1 MILLKNFEKKAWSRK
16 CTTLPTLKNRTSCP
30 TLWRPLDDQGCR
42 IVIRDPINS
51 ELKKASRTSFI
62 NFYQCW
68 MKLRMILEWHASGH
82 YPRICRQRRCI
93 QYRRFCR
100 IPVRSNG
107 CRSQSRKQPA
117 PGLCLPRNCR
127 TATCRNLP
135 HFGQQRLFFFS
146 IGSRGKAPPATS
158 SSSTSSRLYF
168 WFSIRSIF
176 FMCCSFLI
184 SIKQMNSIGHPAWK
198 IICFPFLYRHTWNIF
213 H

>member
-51 ELKKASRTSFI
+51 ELKKASLTPFI

-127 TATCRNLP
+127 QRPAGICR
-135 HFGQQRLFFFS
+135 
-146 IGSRGKAPPATS
+146 TS
-158 SSSTSSRLYF
+158 DSSGYF
-168 WFSIRSIF
+168 
-176 FMCCSFLI
+176 SFLSEVEGRHRLRHLPALHLQGCI
-184 SIKQMNSIGHPAWK
+184 SGFQ
-198 IICFPFLYRHTWNIF
+198 
-213 H
+213 